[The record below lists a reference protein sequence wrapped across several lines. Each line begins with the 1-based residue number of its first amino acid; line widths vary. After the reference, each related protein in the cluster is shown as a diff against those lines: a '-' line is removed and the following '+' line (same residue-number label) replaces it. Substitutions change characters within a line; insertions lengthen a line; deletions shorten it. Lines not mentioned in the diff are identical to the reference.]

1 MSLFREEFLE
11 CPFCHEDVPFIVHD
25 SINVG
30 LHPELKENVLDWSIF
45 QYQCPHCKKSDIVC
59 HPVLYHDPEN
69 EIMIQVLWHEEEFG
83 QPVEKELQTLIE
95 IMGQKN
101 YRRREVFGYRELM
114 EKIRVFDDGLDDF
127 AIALLKTIYK
137 LQHPEIQIF
146 FCEKTEDGFV
156 FMQIKDD
163 VLLPDCVLFPES
175 LYKTALQYA
184 EQWQKPHEFYEYLR
198 VDESYFYDEF
208 MELLNRKSPKNE

>member
-1 MSLFREEFLE
+1 MSLFKEEHLE
-11 CPFCHEDVPFIVHD
+11 CPFCHQDVPFILHH

-30 LHPELKENVLDWSIF
+30 IHPEHKAKVLDSTLF
-45 QYQCPHCKKSDIVC
+45 RYQCPHCKQTDEVC
-59 HPVLYHDPEN
+59 YPTLYHDPEN
-69 EIMIQVLWHEEEFG
+69 EIMIQVLWREEDFG
-83 QPVEKELQTLIE
+83 QQMDKELQSLIE
-95 IMGQKN
+95 VMGQKN

-146 FCEKTEDGFV
+146 FYEKTEDGFV

>member
-1 MSLFREEFLE
+1 MSLFREEHLE
-11 CPFCHEDVPFIVHD
+11 CPFCRKDVPFIMHD

-30 LHPELKENVLDWSIF
+30 THPEFKEKVLDWSIF

-95 IMGQKN
+95 LMGQKN

-114 EKIRVFDDGLDDF
+114 EKICIFDTGLDDF
-127 AIALLKTIYK
+127 AISLIKTLHK
-137 LQHPEIQIF
+137 IQNQEMQLF
-146 FCEKTEDGFV
+146 FHEKTDKELCFIQFKGDE
-156 FMQIKDD
+156 
-163 VLLPDCVLFPES
+163 LLPECFILDES
-175 LYKTALQYA
+175 AYETALQYA
-184 EQWQKPHEFYEYLR
+184 KKWQKYHEFYEYLR
-198 VDESYFYDEF
+198 VDESYFYDDVMRALQQEISG
-208 MELLNRKSPKNE
+208 K